1 MNPESLQRHQ
11 KNSYYIF
18 TPSYTKTSAGIKVLH
33 WLCHYLNAKDER
45 AYVCVY
51 PPQEG
56 QAVSSDLYTPLLTEK
71 IIADDF
77 QNKRCPIVVY
87 PETINGNPFHAP
99 FIVRYLLNFPGLL
112 GGEKEIYDDFVLSY
126 SQLIADSVERSDS
139 TLFFP
144 VSDPDLFKPI
154 EGIERKG
161 SCFYAHKY
169 KCIHGQKT
177 LPITDNSFEITRN
190 EADSL
195 TQPEVA
201 QLLARSEVF
210 YCYENSS
217 LIIEAILCGC
227 PVVLIDNP
235 FFTELIA
242 KHEYGIDGVAFD
254 THPESIEHARKTV
267 HLAREKYLSLWSDVN
282 KQLDNFIEKTQKE
295 VKNYEYKEPIK
306 IGFFM
311 EKGKSNPV
319 LKIYKQLILLQL
331 KFYHAWERDN
341 LLTALKK
348 SVRDIIKPVKN
359 QWAKKLAQKKIAANS
374 SLP

>member
-1 MNPESLQRHQ
+1 MNPESIERHQ

-33 WLCHYLNAKDER
+33 WLCHYLNVKGER
-45 AYVCVY
+45 AYLCVY
-51 PPQEG
+51 PPQDG
-56 QAVSSDLYTPLLTEK
+56 QVTSAELYTPLLTEK
-71 IIADDF
+71 TIADDF
-77 QNKRCPIVVY
+77 QNQCCPIVIY
-87 PETINGNPFHAP
+87 PETINGNPAQAP

-112 GGEKEIYDDFVLSY
+112 GGEKNISRDFILSY
-126 SQLIADSVERSDS
+126 SQLISESVERSDC

-154 EGIERKG
+154 EAERKG
-161 SCFYAHKY
+161 TCFYADKY
-169 KCIHGQKT
+169 KRAHGQKT

-190 EADSL
+190 EPDSL
-195 TQPEVA
+195 TQAEVA
-201 QLLARSEVF
+201 KLLARSELF

-227 PVVLIDNP
+227 PVVLLDNP

-242 KHEYGIDGVAFD
+242 KHEYGVDGIAFD
-254 THPESIEHARKTV
+254 TSPESIEHAKKTV
-267 HLAREKYLSLWSDVN
+267 HLAREKYLSLWNLVN

-295 VKNYEYKEPIK
+295 VKKYEYKEPIE

-311 EKGKSNPV
+311 EKGRSNPV

-341 LLTALKK
+341 LLSALKK
-348 SVRDIIKPVKN
+348 SVRDIMKPFKN
-359 QWAKKLAQKKIAANS
+359 KIAKMTSAKKLDPNS